1 MASAISPNL
10 RQTSLTQLRRY
21 LWRYTRRHP
30 SSTRLL
36 PPAKDLRSPS
46 EPGTGIFFYP
56 LDKWTKTEALAVGPL
71 GETRSTIHPARFE
84 ISRQVAVPDDQNEV
98 PSISYWG
105 VGGSVRVVK
114 NLISGV
120 TEGFAVNLEL
130 HGVGYRAEVDTN
142 RDMLVLR
149 LGLSHTVEFP
159 MRDGNVLFKV
169 LNPQLIQVAGIN
181 RSEVHQMAA
190 IVRDKRKPEPYKG
203 KGIRYVDEPVRR
215 KESKKSS

>member
-1 MASAISPNL
+1 MNPILL
-10 RQTSLTQLRRY
+10 RQTSLAQLRRY
-21 LWRYTRRHP
+21 LLRYTRRHP

-36 PPAKDLRSPS
+36 PPAKEWRAPI
-46 EPGTGIFFYP
+46 EPGTGVFFYP
-56 LDKWTKTEALAVGPL
+56 IDKWTKTEAMAVGPL
-71 GETRSTIHPARFE
+71 GETRSTIHPARFD
-84 ISRQVAVPDDQNEV
+84 ISRQVAAPDDVSET

-130 HGVGYRAEVDTN
+130 HGVGYRAEVDTK
-142 RDMLVLR
+142 RDKLVLR

-159 MRDGNVLFKV
+159 MREGNVLFKV
-169 LNPQLIQVAGIN
+169 LDPQLIQIAGIN
-181 RSEVHQMAA
+181 RAEVHQMAA

-203 KGIRYVDEPVRR
+203 KGIRYADEPVRR
-215 KESKKSS
+215 KESKKSA